1 MEARIKRRSKGTIR
15 LSIPA
20 KVAYNADAFRKS
32 LYNLLDELGCPKC
45 FSGVDCYF
53 TNIRDYLVNPSDFS
67 VAPNKEVADG
77 RPQPM
82 PFQSNVIQVGLSQK
96 TAFSIDKIDVALK
109 DIFEEIGCL
118 ACCSGQDIFF
128 QEQFARNF

>member
-1 MEARIKRRSKGTIR
+1 METRTKRKSKGAIR

-20 KVAYNADAFRKS
+20 KVAYNADAFQKS
-32 LYNLLDELGCPKC
+32 IYNLLDELGCPKC

-53 TNIRDYLVNPSDFS
+53 NNIKDYVVNPGDLSISPAKEASD
-67 VAPNKEVADG
+67 PN
-77 RPQPM
+77 PQPNM
-82 PFQSNVIQVGLSQK
+82 IQSSPMQVGLSQQ
-96 TAFSIDKIDVALK
+96 TAFSVEKIEVALK

-118 ACCSGQDIFF
+118 RCCSGQDIFF

>member
-1 MEARIKRRSKGTIR
+1 MKRVSKGAIR

-20 KVAYNADAFRKS
+20 KVAYNADTFRKS
-32 LYNLLDELGCPKC
+32 VFNLLDELGCPKC

-53 TNIRDYLVNPSDFS
+53 TNIRDYLVNPSDLS
-67 VAPNKEVADG
+67 VTPIEETANLAKPIS
-77 RPQPM
+77 
-82 PFQSNVIQVGLSQK
+82 FQGNTLNVGLSQE
-96 TAFSIDKIDVALK
+96 TAYNIDKIEVALK

-128 QEQFARNF
+128 QEQFERNF

>member
-1 MEARIKRRSKGTIR
+1 MKTKIERRSRGTIR

-20 KVAYNADAFRKS
+20 KVAYNSDAFGKS
-32 LYNLLDELGCPKC
+32 IYNLLDELGCPKC

-53 TNIRDYLVNPSDFS
+53 TNIRDYLVNPSDLS
-67 VAPNKEVADG
+67 VVPVEAAGNPT
-77 RPQPM
+77 PQPNVY
-82 PFQSNVIQVGLSQK
+82 QSSAVQVGLSQK
-96 TAFSIDKIDVALK
+96 TAFSIDKIELALK

>member
-1 MEARIKRRSKGTIR
+1 MKTRIKRKSKGAIR

-20 KVAYNADAFRKS
+20 KVAYNSDAFRKS
-32 LYNLLDELGCPKC
+32 IYNLLDELGCPKC

-53 TNIRDYLVNPSDFS
+53 TNIRDYLVNPADLS
-67 VAPNKEVADG
+67 VAPINQLADPT
-77 RPQPM
+77 PQPSV
-82 PFQSNVIQVGLSQK
+82 FQSNTIQVGLSQK
-96 TAFSIDKIDVALK
+96 TAYSIEKIDLALK

-128 QEQFARNF
+128 QEQFGQNF